1 MQVNRTGIAL
11 ILFFGVVGA
20 FVAVV
25 PAALGAP
32 AQLAMILGLLGGIWF
47 LVAVGLALYARHQ
60 QRRAAHQDWVFRNGL
75 KGTATVL
82 QAGSNATVN
91 DMPLVKL
98 QLELRVPGSA
108 PRQASR
114 REVMS
119 RRLAHPMAFEELRR
133 HETTNAGKRH
143 HKRNAEEDG
152 GLQQCV
158 SR

>member
-114 REVMS
+114 REVMPVFAAA
-119 RRLAHPMAFEELRR
+119 RMRP
-133 HETTNAGKRH
+133 
-143 HKRNAEEDG
+143 
-152 GLQQCV
+152 GLV
-158 SR
+158 LPARFNPGDPADFVLVW